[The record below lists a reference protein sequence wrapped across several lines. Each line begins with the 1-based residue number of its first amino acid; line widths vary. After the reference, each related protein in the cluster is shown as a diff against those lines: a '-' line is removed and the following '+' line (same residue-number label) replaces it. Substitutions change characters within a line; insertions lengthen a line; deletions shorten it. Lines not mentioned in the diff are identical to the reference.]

1 MFASSMKDL
10 GCCNYTVHSIDT
22 QGSEPIREPPRR
34 VPFHM
39 KEEIKKQLDELLEAG
54 IIEPSNSEW
63 ATALVPIKKKTGGI
77 SYPITR
83 LDETTD
89 KFFGIEVFTTLD
101 MASGYYQVKM
111 DPKDKEKTA
120 MATSFGLYHFVRMPF
135 GLTNAPA
142 TFQRMV
148 DKALTGLIGKICL
161 VYLDDIIVY
170 SRTVEQHIEHLK
182 LIFDRLRQAALKFN
196 RKKCFFMKRQ
206 VIYLGHV
213 VNSDGLFPCE
223 DKVKAIKAFKI
234 PRTIKQ
240 LQNFLGLKGY
250 YRKFIRDYSK
260 IASPLFK
267 ATKKGKKFEFDKRCE
282 DAFNKLKD
290 CLTSTDL
297 LIFPKFHDTFRL
309 ETDASDIGLGAV
321 LSQKRDGEW
330 KPIAFWSRQ
339 LMKSEQITPQGKKKR

>member
-22 QGSEPIREPPRR
+22 QGSQPIREPPGR

-77 SYPITR
+77 R
-83 LDETTD
+83 
-89 KFFGIEVFTTLD
+89 FFHNF
-101 MASGYYQVKM
+101 GYGKWLLSSENGYKR
-111 DPKDKEKTA
+111 ERKTA
-120 MATSFGLYHFVRMPF
+120 MATPFGLYHIKRMTF

-148 DKALTGLIGKICL
+148 DKALKGLIGKICL

-170 SRTVEQHIEHLK
+170 SRIVSEHNEHLK
-182 LIFDRLRQAALKFN
+182 LIFYRLRKAALKFN

-206 VIYLGHV
+206 AIYLGHV

-223 DKVKAIKAFKI
+223 DKVAAIKAFKT

-240 LQNFLGLKGY
+240 LQSFLGLTGY
-250 YRKFIRDYSK
+250 YRKER
-260 IASPLFK
+260 LF
-267 ATKKGKKFEFDKRCE
+267 
-282 DAFNKLKD
+282 
-290 CLTSTDL
+290 
-297 LIFPKFHDTFRL
+297 
-309 ETDASDIGLGAV
+309 
-321 LSQKRDGEW
+321 
-330 KPIAFWSRQ
+330 
-339 LMKSEQITPQGKKKR
+339 